1 LICVDANL
9 HKLQMTETNIYPY
22 SQFILLLINHFIYK
36 ENIVIIY
43 KAVNIVIKI
52 GSFTCLLKYV

>member
-1 LICVDANL
+1 MLEL
-9 HKLQMTETNIYPY
+9 KIYPY

-52 GSFTCLLKYV
+52 DGFICFLKYAQFITFFEH